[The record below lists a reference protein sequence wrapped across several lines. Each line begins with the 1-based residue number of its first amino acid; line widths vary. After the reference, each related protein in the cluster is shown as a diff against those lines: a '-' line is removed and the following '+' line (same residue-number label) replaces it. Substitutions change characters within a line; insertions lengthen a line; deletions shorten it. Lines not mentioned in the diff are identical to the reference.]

1 MSEAI
6 KNTILDIRNASII
19 PSAIAGAAVG
29 GLIGC
34 YVSPEVQ
41 FLPDQSNKE
50 YVLSC
55 CINIVTHSGLALVG
69 VLVGYFTGPMVVQ
82 ASPFLITTWLFKRY
96 F

>member
-1 MSEAI
+1 MSEVDSFI
-6 KNTILDIRNASII
+6 KNTIFDIRDASFI
-19 PSAIAGAAVG
+19 PCCAVG

-55 CINIVTHSGLALVG
+55 SMNICLRSSSAVAGAMA
-69 VLVGYFTGPMVVQ
+69 GYVVGPMVVL

-96 F
+96 S

>member
-1 MSEAI
+1 MSEVDSFI
-6 KNTILDIRNASII
+6 KNTIFDIRDASFI
-19 PSAIAGAAVG
+19 PCCAVG